1 MSVPDDIGQAQRAHP
16 GVYCAGCGRLLASDI
31 SRRSACPFCG
41 ALNRRYDIDLR
52 TSVATYAQLS
62 LIRAYYRRHPGWLA
76 AQLVVI
82 LVTAALGVVGIV
94 AGNLPSAIVCTILAT
109 TLTFLALFLPAWR
122 DRIEEHR

>member
-1 MSVPDDIGQAQRAHP
+1 M
-16 GVYCAGCGRLLASDI
+16 
-31 SRRSACPFCG
+31 
-41 ALNRRYDIDLR
+41 
-52 TSVATYAQLS
+52 TTYAQLS

-109 TLTFLALFLPAWR
+109 TLTLLALFLPAWR